1 MQSQLKKPFVGEGR
15 QGSHEQGNR
24 RRLFLCAVPLGGTGP
39 NGRKIEFW
47 SFQIEFLGFQIEFFQ
62 FSDRVFAFSDQLSLF
77 PIEFPPFEIE
87 FCLLHIALYTKKF
100 DYEVIKGIWE
110 AMRHK
115 TKALNCEC

>member
-1 MQSQLKKPFVGEGR
+1 MTHQGASNHVEISKR
-15 QGSHEQGNR
+15 QAF
-24 RRLFLCAVPLGGTGP
+24 FLCAVPLGDTGP
-39 NGRKIEFW
+39 KGRK
-47 SFQIEFLGFQIEFFQ
+47 IEFLGFQIEFFQ

>member
-1 MQSQLKKPFVGEGR
+1 MKGF
-15 QGSHEQGNR
+15 
-24 RRLFLCAVPLGGTGP
+24 RLFFLCAVPLGDTGP
-39 NGRKIEFW
+39 KGRK
-47 SFQIEFLGFQIEFFQ
+47 IEFLGFQIEFFQ